1 MLIAKS
7 ITAVSGM
14 SIEPRN
20 STLNTIDIQ
29 FFKDH
34 PDRKARIRLPQKQTH
49 IDQQRAVRYLDEQEL
64 AFRQLGPHDVKR
76 RRIIVYR
83 VPADHP
89 EYANHLMQIP
99 FLLFA
104 DETIEDRDDALLPI
118 VHQLMMEAAGR

>member
-1 MLIAKS
+1 M
-7 ITAVSGM
+7 
-14 SIEPRN
+14 
-20 STLNTIDIQ
+20 IDIQ

-34 PDRKARIRLPQKQTH
+34 PDRKARIRLPHKQTH

-64 AFRQLGPHDVKR
+64 AFRHLGPHNVKR

-99 FLLFA
+99 LLLYA
-104 DETIEDRDDALLPI
+104 DESVEDTDKVLLPLI
-118 VHQLMMEAAGR
+118 HKLMMEAAQR

>member
-1 MLIAKS
+1 MN
-7 ITAVSGM
+7 AV
-14 SIEPRN
+14 
-20 STLNTIDIQ
+20 DIQ

-49 IDQQRAVRYLDEQEL
+49 INRQRAVRYLSEQEM

-83 VPADHP
+83 VPGDHP
-89 EYANHLMQIP
+89 THANHLMQIP

-104 DETIEDRDDALLPI
+104 DETVEDRDDVLLPI
-118 VHQLMMEAAGR
+118 VHQLMMEAAQR

>member
-1 MLIAKS
+1 M
-7 ITAVSGM
+7 TAV
-14 SIEPRN
+14 
-20 STLNTIDIQ
+20 DIQ

-34 PDRKARIRLPQKQTH
+34 PGRKARIRLPQKQTH

-104 DETIEDRDDALLPI
+104 DETIEDRDKTLLPVI
-118 VHQLMMEAAGR
+118 HQLMMEAVQR

>member
-1 MLIAKS
+1 
-7 ITAVSGM
+7 
-14 SIEPRN
+14 
-20 STLNTIDIQ
+20 LNTTDIQ

-104 DETIEDRDDALLPI
+104 DETVEDRDDVLLPV
-118 VHQLMMEAAGR
+118 VHQLMMEAAQR

>member
-1 MLIAKS
+1 M
-7 ITAVSGM
+7 TAV
-14 SIEPRN
+14 
-20 STLNTIDIQ
+20 DIQ

-34 PDRKARIRLPQKQTH
+34 PGRKARIRLPQKQTH

-83 VPADHP
+83 VPGDHP
-89 EYANHLMQIP
+89 THANHLMQIP

-104 DETIEDRDDALLPI
+104 DETIEDDDKTLLPI
-118 VHQLMMEAAGR
+118 IHHLMMEAAQR